1 MQTFLNDA
9 SSASAIAALCRRN
22 SCPASCETFAKYSC
36 EDETTAVKVKYRA
49 FPTNQLRSGVRAA
62 ALRLGRV
69 SVSAGDDDD
78 AAAAERESA
87 EEQVE
92 AQQGRLRL
100 GPPLQRLRGECH
112 EREKSIIYMFI
123 CLWFV

>member
-1 MQTFLNDA
+1 MP
-9 SSASAIAALCRRN
+9 SR
-22 SCPASCETFAKYSC
+22 
-36 EDETTAVKVKYRA
+36 
-49 FPTNQLRSGVRAA
+49 PTNQLRSGVRAA

-69 SVSAGDDDD
+69 SVPAGDDDD

-112 EREKSIIYMFI
+112 ERKKALPMV
-123 CLWFV
+123 CLVVPDTFYTDSFYV